1 MDLSSVVPWG
11 RSLSEYKEMFLLS
24 RDDLGKRILGC
35 GDGPASFNAELTQS
49 GGNVVSI
56 DPLFQFNANQIRL
69 RIDEV
74 YPQVISQVSKNKGDY
89 VWSKFS
95 DVDALGKARMDAMR
109 IFLSDYEVANDTG
122 RYLNA
127 SLPELPFDDGEFEL
141 ALCSHYLFLYSEHVN
156 QAQHILSMKE
166 LCRVAQEVRVYPLLS
181 IHTNQESIHLH
192 PVMVELNAR
201 GIDVSLIEVVYEFQ
215 KGATKM
221 LVAKSV

>member
-89 VWSKFS
+89 VWRKFS
-95 DVDALGKARMDAMR
+95 DGDALGKARMDTMR
-109 IFLSDYEVANDTG
+109 IFLSDYEAAKDTG

-127 SLPELPFDDGEFEL
+127 SLPELPFGDGEFEL

-156 QAQHILSMKE
+156 QKQHLLSMKE
-166 LCRVAQEVRVYPLLS
+166 LCRVAKEVRVYPLVS
-181 IHTNQESIHLH
+181 IHTNQESIHLN
-192 PVMVELNAR
+192 PVMVELNAS

>member
-49 GGNVVSI
+49 GGNVVSV
-56 DPLFQFNANQIRL
+56 DPIFQFNANQIRL

-74 YPQVISQVSKNKGDY
+74 YPQIIAQVSKNKGDY
-89 VWSKFS
+89 VWRKFS

-156 QAQHILSMKE
+156 QAQHILSMKK